1 MRFPSI
7 DALARQARSVL
18 TRFPWVLAAGLVAA
32 VAANAGVKARGPDED
47 YWARVVLATLLG
59 LPLFTAMTL
68 LAEQVGWGGLKKTI
82 LLAAGALAIIGF
94 YQVWP
99 GAQHDYN
106 VIRYLQLSAALH
118 LLVAFLPFLG
128 RMQRD
133 AFWQYNRLLFEAFLR
148 AVLFSGVLFL
158 GFSIA
163 LVSLDQLFGVHI
175 AAETYLRLWFV
186 MAFVV
191 NTWIFLSGVPH
202 DLQSLAA
209 VDDYPRP
216 LKVFAQYILTPLVT
230 IYLVLLLAYLVKIL
244 ITGDWPSGWVGYLVA
259 SVAVVGLLGYLLVT
273 PLRDREGEGWIRTYS
288 RALFLGL
295 VPAAVMFLLALW
307 KRIEPYGLTELRVLG
322 FLLGL
327 WLLGIA
333 LYYSVK
339 RNADIHLIPITLA
352 AILLVTLYGPLSA
365 TSLSIR
371 SQAGRIRELLGQG
384 TTDAAIPTSAQ
395 GEISSALR
403 FLLEHDARDA
413 IQGSFGTRAGNLA
426 SLPEV
431 TVNNRD
437 SLARAIMDSAGLQ
450 YDPTYN
456 VAPAGY
462 FSFNPNRQSFAL
474 RITGYDYAF
483 SFSDSTTVLV
493 QGDSLMVKLDSASHL
508 LRVTRRGESLLDF
521 DLLTL
526 ADSLITGEGRVLVPP
541 GELSM
546 ATEGNEAKGMIRL
559 TWMNGRRT
567 SAGLKVNGLSG
578 ELYLKLPAGPDSLS
592 VPGTP

>member
-7 DALARQARSVL
+7 DALARQARAVL
-18 TRFPWVLAAGLVAA
+18 FRFPWVLAAGLVAA
-32 VAANAGVKARGPDED
+32 VAANVGVKSQGPDED
-47 YWARVVLATLLG
+47 YWARVVLAILLG
-59 LPLFTAMTL
+59 LPLFTALTL
-68 LAEQVGWGGLKKTI
+68 LAEQLRWDGLKKTG

-99 GAQHDYN
+99 GARHDYD
-106 VIRYLQLSAALH
+106 VIRYVQLSAALH
-118 LLVAFLPFLG
+118 LVVAFLPFLG
-128 RMQRD
+128 RVQRD

-163 LVSLDQLFGVHI
+163 LVSLDKLFGVNI
-175 AAETYLRLWFV
+175 PGETYVRLWFV

-216 LKVFAQYILTPLVT
+216 LKVFAQYILTPLVS

-259 SVAVVGLLGYLLVT
+259 SVAVVGLLGFLLVT

-288 RALFLGL
+288 RTLFLGL
-295 VPAAVMFLLALW
+295 IPAAVMFLLALW
-307 KRIEPYGLTELRVLG
+307 KRIDPYGLTELRVLG

-333 LYYSVK
+333 LYYSIK

-352 AILLVTLYGPLSA
+352 AILLVTLYGPISA

-371 SQAGRIRELLGQG
+371 SQAGRIRELLAQG
-384 TTDAAIPTSAQ
+384 AGDAAIATSAQ

-413 IQGSFGTRAGNLA
+413 IQQSFGSRGKGIAG
-426 SLPEV
+426 LPEV
-431 TVNNRD
+431 TINNRD
-437 SLARAIMDSAGLQ
+437 SLARVIMDSAGLQ
-450 YDPTYN
+450 YDPTYSI
-456 VAPAGY
+456 APAGY
-462 FSFNPNRQSFAL
+462 FSFNPGRQSVAVDI
-474 RITGYDYAF
+474 RGYDYTF
-483 SFSDSTTVLV
+483 GFTDSTTVLLA
-493 QGDSLMVKLDSASHL
+493 GDSTTVKLDSAKGV
-508 LRVTRRGESLLDF
+508 LRVMRWGETILSF

-526 ADSLITGEGRVLVPP
+526 VDSLITPEGRVMVPP
-541 GELSM
+541 AELHMVTEAGE
-546 ATEGNEAKGMIRL
+546 EKGMIRV
-559 TWMNGRRT
+559 TWINGFRT
-567 SAGLKVNGLSG
+567 SAGLRVTGLSG
-578 ELYLKLPAGPDSLS
+578 ELYLKLSAPPAP
-592 VPGTP
+592 VTAPGTP